1 MLVIPMV
8 NHMDEIIGVI
18 QLINRKRISIKKL
31 TVKEMK
37 SHEVIVFSSK
47 DADLV
52 KAMAG
57 QAAVAINNQ
66 RLMEDQRMLFRK
78 ASFSLLPALS
88 MLSHLIQ
95 GGIVIGYLF

>member
-1 MLVIPMV
+1 MWLTMGITS
-8 NHMDEIIGVI
+8 MDEIIGVI
-18 QLINRKRISIKKL
+18 QLINRKKNFYKKL

-37 SHEVIVFSSK
+37 SHEVIVFSSN

-66 RLMEDQRMLFRK
+66 RLMEDQRMLLE
-78 ASFSLLPALS
+78 SFIQLIAGAIDAKSPYTGAL
-88 MLSHLIQ
+88 
-95 GGIVIGYLF
+95 